1 VTAALDS
8 MAELI
13 WRRAMPDRATID
25 WLEAPA
31 RERKRF
37 TEIAAEVAKLA
48 QPVERERLEA
58 DTQLI
63 ARLET
68 NNRLLAI
75 ANHELKAELL
85 DETKPAERLLSKRAS
100 ELFRLAQDETLSPR
114 TRRGLRQRADE
125 VGTLIG
131 KLREV
136 AR

>member
-1 VTAALDS
+1 MTAALDA

-13 WRRAMPDRATID
+13 WRRAMPERATID

-48 QPVERERLEA
+48 QPVEREA

-136 AR
+136 TR